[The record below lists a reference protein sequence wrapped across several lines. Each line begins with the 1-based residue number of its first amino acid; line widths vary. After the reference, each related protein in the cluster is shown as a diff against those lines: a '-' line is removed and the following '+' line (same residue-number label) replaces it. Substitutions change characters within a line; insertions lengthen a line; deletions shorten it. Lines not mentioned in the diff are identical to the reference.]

1 MIKALP
7 NLQRGGG
14 GQCRNFAYYF
24 MLIIRSWQPKGG
36 AMAQCPPFKCA
47 PAFTDCSRKKN
58 AIQCFLLPIFFIEVT
73 PKHFKTFTVFLLTVY
88 DLLNFGAKNFIS
100 YFIKCN
106 IGSFFENFRSYSK
119 RFNLNYTYL
128 KARYIIQMGRVI
140 AAQSCKRADYF
151 RPEPGPNPKTNLKP
165 KSCPKKNKS

>member
-7 NLQRGGG
+7 NLQRGG
-14 GQCRNFAYYF
+14 QCRNFAYYS
-24 MLIIRSWQPKGG
+24 MLIIQSWQPKGG
-36 AMAQCPPFKCA
+36 SWLNAPPPKCA

-58 AIQCFLLPIFFIEVT
+58 AIQCFYCI
-73 PKHFKTFTVFLLTVY
+73 FLLLKSLRNISKLFLHSYLY

-140 AAQSCKRADYF
+140 AAQRCKRADYF
-151 RPEPGPNPKTNLKP
+151 RPKPGPNPKTNLKP

>member
-1 MIKALP
+1 MPQFCILFYA
-7 NLQRGGG
+7 NYTIMATQR
-14 GQCRNFAYYF
+14 
-24 MLIIRSWQPKGG
+24 G
-36 AMAQCPPFKCA
+36 AMAQCPPLNA
-47 PAFTDCSRKKN
+47 PLHSPIAVGRKMQYN
-58 AIQCFLLPIFFIEVT
+58 VFYCIFLLLKSLRNIS
-73 PKHFKTFTVFLLTVY
+73 KLLLYSYLY

-106 IGSFFENFRSYSK
+106 IGTFFENFRSYSK

-140 AAQSCKRADYF
+140 AAQRCKRADYF